1 MFEGVFVVRGRRERG
16 DMIGERWKLGLEEGV
31 AVGVAGVAGWGGLL
45 AFSLPLSGVA
55 VLEIGGD

>member
-1 MFEGVFVVRGRRERG
+1 MS
-16 DMIGERWKLGLEEGV
+16 GERWKLGLEE
-31 AVGVAGVAGWGGLL
+31 VAGRRGWGGLL